1 MLKRANKKIK
11 EIRKK
16 LGKAFKPLII
26 TLAALILVYLL
37 KSLFVVA
44 WVNNRPIFRLSLIR
58 ELEKQGGKSVLD
70 SFIDKSLVY
79 QEAAK
84 NKIIIKDTEINDELK
99 RIEELVKA
107 QSMSLD
113 EALSVRGQ
121 TKKDLINQLRLQKTV
136 ERLISDKIKID
147 EQEIKDA
154 FEKNK
159 SLYGKDAS
167 FDNLK
172 EQIKSQ
178 LFQQKLSEE
187 YLKWID
193 ELKAKAKIFYFVKY

>member
-1 MLKRANKKIK
+1 MLKKAIKKIRK
-11 EIRKK
+11 IRAKPW
-16 LGKAFKPLII
+16 AKPLFI
-26 TLAALILVYLL
+26 TLIVLILIYLL
-37 KSLFVVA
+37 KSLFIVA
-44 WVNNRPIFRLSLIR
+44 WVNNRPIFRLTLIR

-84 NKIIIKDTEINDELK
+84 NKIKIKDTEIDDELK

-107 QSMSLD
+107 QNMSLE
-113 EALSVRGQ
+113 EALSLRGQ
-121 TKKDLINQLRLQKTV
+121 TKTDLINQLKLQKTV

-159 SLYGKDAS
+159 SLYGTDANFEKLKD
-167 FDNLK
+167 
-172 EQIKSQ
+172 QIKSQ
-178 LFQQKLSEE
+178 IFQQKLSEE
-187 YLKWID
+187 YLKWIE
-193 ELKAKAKIFYFVKY
+193 ELKAKAKIFYFVKL